1 MIYLNCGDKVFLE
14 RKTLSFFISGRRKV
28 ASFY

>member
-14 RKTLSFFISGRRKV
+14 RKTLSFFILGRGKV
-28 ASFY
+28 APSY